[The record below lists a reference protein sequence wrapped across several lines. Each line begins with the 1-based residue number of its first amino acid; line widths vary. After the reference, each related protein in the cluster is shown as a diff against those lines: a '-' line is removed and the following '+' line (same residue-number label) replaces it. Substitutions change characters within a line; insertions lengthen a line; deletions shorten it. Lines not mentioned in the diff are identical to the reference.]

1 MKDII
6 IKPGAFTNKIGP
18 KGNTPGT
25 SLENYIVNL
34 LKSPTCCAKYISLT
48 KANYTQV
55 DINELGIESGVATT
69 TPAGEIATLSLTTA
83 ANTTA
88 GTFTVSNPLV
98 KADSLILANIVD
110 YTGTTGFPAILIDDV
125 VAGSFKVTVRN
136 IHNAAALNGVVGIG
150 YAIM

>member
-48 KANYTQV
+48 KANYTQTGT
-55 DINELGIESGVATT
+55 ITTEVATT
-69 TPAGEIATLSLTTA
+69 TPAGEIFTVSLTTA
-83 ANTTA
+83 ADTNA

-98 KADSLILANIVD
+98 KANSLILANIVD

-136 IHNAAALNGVVGIG
+136 IHNAAALNGVVGVG